1 MNQNDIRRLSLAGLA
16 VLSFFIPTMPARTP
30 SEQVPLPKIEPGV
43 VKVMTFNIR
52 NDTIVDGPN
61 RWSRRKNIVFNMLR
75 DHNADVIGLQE
86 AEDEQVCDIQMA
98 LPCYSRYAVGRN
110 DGRRQG
116 ETCAIFYR
124 TDRFRLL
131 DSGTFWFSD
140 TPSVPGTKDWGNL
153 WPRICSWVRLAERQ
167 SGQAFYVYNVHL
179 DNLSQHS
186 RQKSVELLAR
196 QVASRKSRDPFIV
209 MGDFNMELDNPAM
222 RYLQK
227 QGIQTPYPRMVDAWS
242 SVHSGKPSLGTRHS
256 FRGSISGPAIDHIP
270 ICETLQALDVSID
283 RRAGENGRYPSDHF
297 PVIARI
303 LLKPST
309 LPEYA
314 ALSSSAASSL
324 DRIP

>member
-1 MNQNDIRRLSLAGLA
+1 
-16 VLSFFIPTMPARTP
+16 
-30 SEQVPLPKIEPGV
+30 
-43 VKVMTFNIR
+43 MTFNIR
-52 NDTIVDGPN
+52 NDTMIDGPN
-61 RWSRRKNIVFNMLR
+61 RWSRRKDIVFAMLR

-86 AEDEQVCDIQMA
+86 AEDDQVCDIQAA
-98 LPCYSRYAVGRN
+98 LPRYSRYAVGRS
-110 DGRRQG
+110 DGRSQG

-140 TPSVPGTKDWGNL
+140 TPSIPGTKDWGNL

-167 SGQAFYVYNVHL
+167 TGQAFYVYNLHL
-179 DNLSQHS
+179 DNFSQHS
-186 RQKSVELLAR
+186 REKSVQLLGH
-196 QVASRKSRDPFIV
+196 QIASRKNRDPFIV

-242 SVHSGKPSLGTRHS
+242 SVHSGKPSVGTRHG
-256 FRGSISGPAIDHIP
+256 FRGSTSGPSIDHIP
-270 ICETLQALDVSID
+270 ISETLRALDVSID
-283 RRAGENGRYPSDHF
+283 RRAADNGRYPSDHF

-303 LLKPST
+303 QLNASSA
-309 LPEYA
+309 PEYAA
-314 ALSSSAASSL
+314 ALSSSAVPL